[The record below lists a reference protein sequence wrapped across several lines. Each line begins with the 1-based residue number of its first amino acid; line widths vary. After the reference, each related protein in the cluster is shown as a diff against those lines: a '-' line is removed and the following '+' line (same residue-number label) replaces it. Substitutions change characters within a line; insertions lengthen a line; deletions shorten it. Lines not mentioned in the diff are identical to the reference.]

1 MDTLQNVLPI
11 IIDFLI
17 IIILIVGI
25 ILGIKAIITIGKV
38 DKIVDDVNDKVESL
52 NGFFSVLDFIT
63 DRMSSI
69 SDIIFDGIS
78 SLFGGFVASRIRH
91 QKRKDDQEDEE
102 E

>member
-1 MDTLQNVLPI
+1 MDTLQNILPI

-25 ILGIKAIITIGKV
+25 ILGIRAIITMSKV

-52 NGFFSVLDFIT
+52 NGFFAALDFIT
-63 DRMSSI
+63 DRMSSL
-69 SDIIFDGIS
+69 SDFFFEGLS
-78 SLFGGFVASRIRH
+78 SLFGGFVSSKIRRRN
-91 QKRKDDQEDEE
+91 RKDEEDEE

>member
-1 MDTLQNVLPI
+1 MDTLQNILPI

-25 ILGIKAIITIGKV
+25 ILGIRAIITMSKV

-52 NGFFSVLDFIT
+52 NGFFAALDFIT
-63 DRMSSI
+63 DRMSSL
-69 SDIIFDGIS
+69 SDFFFEGLS
-78 SLFGGFVASRIRH
+78 GLFGGFVSSKIRRRN
-91 QKRKDDQEDEE
+91 RKDEEDEE